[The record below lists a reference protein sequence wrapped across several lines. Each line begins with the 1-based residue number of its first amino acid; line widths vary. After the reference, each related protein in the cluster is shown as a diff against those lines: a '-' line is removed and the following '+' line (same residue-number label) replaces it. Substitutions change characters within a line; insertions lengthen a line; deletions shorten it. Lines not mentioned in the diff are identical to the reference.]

1 MKTKRCVV
9 VAFSAVSIAVFA
21 NFEWPD
27 ATVTPEPVIPSG
39 ETVEV
44 TDASVID
51 AYTSVTIESGA
62 TLQLATD
69 TPPTTTLKGSGTI
82 EKTGSQGWNMTQ
94 SQTGFTG
101 SYYIKA
107 GVVTNGIRRTYSF
120 GYGAA
125 SASAVKIYVAG
136 GSLVITNA
144 GDSYNHT
151 VFRYEKLYLSGT
163 GFNNMGALVWN
174 NADST
179 SSSLL
184 LNGITL
190 TDDATILLNSY
201 IWPRGNLNLNS
212 HTLTC
217 GGSKT
222 AAFYYLSRGIKV
234 NGPGNIRIGRP
245 ASTSYRDFYF
255 RPSPATSSPSFFAE
269 TDPFTRF
276 LLEPYTRLQVYCDDS
291 TGKIA
296 EYDTPIKADIHVDGG
311 LARLYHTHRH
321 TYPTNEFY
329 HTKPVTWEGAVTFK
343 DLDSEL
349 LVINH
354 TDAIYCEQNLTGPIS
369 GPGKLRIGASD
380 SSRNAG
386 RVRLS
391 NPTNSYTGR
400 TFAYLATHGSFALQ
414 HTNSLPNYPAFTCS
428 NGRVSLLLAD
438 EDNNWTTNA
447 VIKLANEATWQ
458 DGAALSLD
466 GIAATG
472 ENLTISTE
480 NGWLSAITNNG
491 VRLGA
496 EHGATLDVYGPISG
510 TGPHGFVAPP
520 GGTVRFH
527 GGGKMELGYLSDRGP
542 KGDASLF
549 EFNGAD
555 VTIIS
560 NGMYAGAGTPTR
572 IVLKN
577 GASIVMGE
585 GASEITTSG
594 GKHNSK
600 VASYAIRL
608 GCASGLDGVLEI
620 DSTSFISNRV
630 AVGNTSGACGAVYQR
645 GGTVFATSGTY
656 EDSYT
661 SYSQIGGYGGHGY
674 WEVSESGKLVF
685 TMRPMIGYKGPG
697 ILHIDGGCTV
707 SMKWNE
713 ISTTTRPWLYLSYD
727 SPGVVYI
734 KDGKLNL
741 SPDTYPVIGGAS
753 KNWRA
758 TVTVDG
764 TNAHYLA
771 TSTYHVG
778 WSTGGGGHFYVNMNA
793 GLFESSAIK
802 PRPVVNIPTRTNPDV
817 IYLNFNGGTFKSR
830 DAAPFPEIRNPTNN
844 YWFVASIYGGGAT
857 IDTDT
862 NKTTI
867 NIPLKGATG
876 NGVTSIALPA
886 EIADGTFVAPPYIAI
901 AGDGEGATAYA
912 VFNSRTGKVTGVRV
926 TSPGINYTEA
936 TASFIVGGTTLA
948 TATCTLAA
956 NTSGDF
962 TKVGQYELILNG
974 TNTWS
979 GRTVL
984 AEGKLTSGVNH
995 ALPADSTYVMAG
1007 GYLNMNNKTLS
1018 DDSAY
1023 PSKWAVDLNQVRD
1036 SGTVTYAGNI
1046 NFPAGATIEIIDGD
1060 TLSDEDARSMTL
1072 LRMTGTVTGEPTIT
1086 GVTDPRWSASLQE
1099 GVLRLRRFTGTMFSI
1114 R

>member
-1 MKTKRCVV
+1 MKMRRCIVAVV
-9 VAFSAVSIAVFA
+9 SAVSITAFA

-27 ATVTPEPVIPSG
+27 AAATPEPVIPSG

-44 TDASVID
+44 TDVSVIN
-51 AYTSVTIESGA
+51 AYTSVTIDEGA
-62 TLQLATD
+62 TLKLATA
-69 TPPTTTLKGSGTI
+69 TPPTTTLKGAGAI
-82 EKTGSQGWNMTQ
+82 EKVSDAVWTMTKA
-94 SQTGFTG
+94 QTGFTG
-101 SYYIKA
+101 SYYLKA
-107 GVVTNGIRRTYSF
+107 GVVTNGVEYTF

-125 SASAVKIYVAG
+125 SASAVTIYVNG
-136 GSLVITNA
+136 GTLVIPANA
-144 GDSYNHT
+144 VARIFYC
-151 VFRYEKLYLSGT
+151 EKLHIAGT
-163 GFNNMGALVWN
+163 GANGMGAIVAN
-174 NADST
+174 KGST
-179 SSSLL
+179 NSELL
-184 LNGITL
+184 RNGITL
-190 TDDATILLNSY
+190 DDDATITFNDYL
-201 IWPRGNLNLNS
+201 WPRGNLKLNG

-217 GGSKT
+217 GGPKT
-222 AAFYYLSRGIKV
+222 GAFYYLSRGYQII
-234 NGPGNIRIGRP
+234 GPGNIRIAKTG
-245 ASTSYRDFYF
+245 SSYRDFYF
-255 RPSPATSSPSFFAE
+255 RPSPATSSPAFFTE
-269 TDPFTRF
+269 TDPLTRF
-276 LLEPYTRLQVYCDDS
+276 LLEPYARLQVYCDDA

-296 EYDTPIKADIHVDGG
+296 EYATPIKADIHVDGG
-311 LARLYHTHRH
+311 TARLYHTHRY

-343 DLDSEL
+343 DSDSEL
-349 LVINH
+349 CVVNH
-354 TDAIYCEQNLTGPIS
+354 TDAIYCEQNIVGPIS
-369 GPGKLRIGASD
+369 GPGKLRIGVSD
-380 SSRNAG
+380 ESRNPG

-391 NPTNSYTGR
+391 NPTNSYAGR
-400 TFAYLATHGSFALQ
+400 TLAYLGTHGSFALQ
-414 HTNSLPNYPAFTCS
+414 HTNSLPNYLSFTCS

-447 VIKLANEATWQ
+447 VVKLANEATLQ

-472 ENLTISTE
+472 ENLTVSTE
-480 NGWLSAITNNG
+480 NGWLSAITNSG

-496 EHGATLDVYGPISG
+496 EHGASLDVYGPVSG

-542 KGDASLF
+542 NGDASLF

-555 VTIIS
+555 ATIIS

-572 IVLKN
+572 IALKN

-594 GKHNSK
+594 SKHNSK

-630 AVGNTSGACGAVYQR
+630 AAGNSSGACGAVYQR

-656 EDSYT
+656 EDSYS
-661 SYSQIGGYGGHGY
+661 SYSQIGGFGHGY

-685 TMRPMIGYKGPG
+685 TMRPMIGYKSPG
-697 ILHIDGGCTV
+697 ILHIDGGSTV

-802 PRPVVNIPTRTNPDV
+802 PRPVGNIPTRTNPDV

-876 NGVTSIALPA
+876 NGVSAIALPA
-886 EIADGTFVAPPYIAI
+886 EIADRTFVAPPYIAI

-926 TSPGINYTEA
+926 TSPGINYTDA

-962 TKVGQYELILNG
+962 TKVGQYDLILNG
-974 TNTWS
+974 TNTWG

-984 AEGKLTSGVNH
+984 ANGKLTSGVNH

-1046 NFPAGATIEIIDGD
+1046 SFPAGATIEVIGGETLTD
-1060 TLSDEDARSMTL
+1060 TDARSMTL
-1072 LRMTGTVTGEPTIT
+1072 LRMTGTVTGEPAIT
-1086 GVTDPRWSASLQE
+1086 GVTDPRWNASLQN
-1099 GVLRLRRFTGTMFSI
+1099 GVLKLRRFTGTMFSI